1 MFKAGDVVLGSFAT
15 LEGKILNHYSLVL
28 LGNLEG
34 ALLVYTTSLKE
45 RSSAAQVFTPEDMRL
60 ANWTKPCRWDAS
72 CASLVPNNVIRKV
85 GTISKITLA
94 KVMKSY
100 QSAAQQRTLSVAA
113 LSPSNEV
120 APA

>member
-15 LEGKILNHYSLVL
+15 IDGKILKHYSLVL
-28 LGNLEG
+28 MGNSEG

-45 RSSAAQVFTPEDMRL
+45 KSNAAQVFTPEDMRL

-72 CASLVPNNVIRKV
+72 VASLVPNQMIRKV
-85 GTISKITLA
+85 GTISKATMT

-100 QSAAQQRTLSVAA
+100 HSAAQQRVLSVAV
-113 LSPSNEV
+113 LSTTNEV
-120 APA
+120 VPA